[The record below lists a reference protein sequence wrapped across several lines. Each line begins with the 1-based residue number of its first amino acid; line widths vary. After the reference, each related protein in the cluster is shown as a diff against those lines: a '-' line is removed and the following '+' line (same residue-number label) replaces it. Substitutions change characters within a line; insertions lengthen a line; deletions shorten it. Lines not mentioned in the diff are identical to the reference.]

1 MRPFIS
7 YGTHDLFA
15 QRFFVVEQ
23 IDTIPF
29 RFSHFPATVE
39 SRDFYGFFS
48 EIVTG
53 WFGEIFHTVQS
64 IESACESAGYFEVL
78 FLVFPDRHFRRF
90 VYDDVGGHES
100 RVGKQSRID
109 VFGLFADFVF
119 ERGGTFQFADVGV
132 HIEQKIQFRDFGNVA
147 LYEEGTSLRVETCRQ
162 IFGQYAFYVH
172 RQHLGVGVGREGMQ
186 VGDKEVTVVFMLHFD
201 EIAQGAVVVAQV
213 EVSGRSDSANNDF
226 SHIQFLFLSVC
237 YIIGQNRERLLVC
250 PSAYPED
257 HLYFVT
263 KVVKFQILSSSA
275 GNTFHIFYV

>member
-1 MRPFIS
+1 
-7 YGTHDLFA
+7 
-15 QRFFVVEQ
+15 
-23 IDTIPF
+23 
-29 RFSHFPATVE
+29 
-39 SRDFYGFFS
+39 
-48 EIVTG
+48 
-53 WFGEIFHTVQS
+53 
-64 IESACESAGYFEVL
+64 
-78 FLVFPDRHFRRF
+78 
-90 VYDDVGGHES
+90 
-100 RVGKQSRID
+100 
-109 VFGLFADFVF
+109 
-119 ERGGTFQFADVGV
+119 
-132 HIEQKIQFRDFGNVA
+132 
-147 LYEEGTSLRVETCRQ
+147 
-162 IFGQYAFYVH
+162 
-172 RQHLGVGVGREGMQ
+172 MQ